1 MLLFLGQYRHVHL
14 YKFKDKA
21 SKDELDSL
29 QLWMPRN
36 DRPEPAESRG
46 NARENGGGRAQC
58 SDNYSKEEGVGS
70 WAHRTRERE
79 LHTEAIYNKWRRRRR
94 QKQRPAAHHQRNR
107 LDLCVCNNN
116 GWKCHAKKPWISC
129 SICSP
134 SFLSWIACHSA
145 ANARWASLS
154 SYSIYAKHADTFN
167 FQGKLSREEYKWVM
181 RYFTSSFIVHNWNEL
196 STRL

>member
-1 MLLFLGQYRHVHL
+1 MERFDKWRATFSFFVSFFLCVLFFYCDFCVSFSFRHIHL

-29 QLWMPRN
+29 QLWMPRS
-36 DRPEPAESRG
+36 DRPARADGVAWKCEREWRG
-46 NARENGGGRAQC
+46 ARTQC
-58 SDNYSKEEGVGS
+58 SDNYSKEEGVES
-70 WAHRTRERE
+70 WAHSTRE
-79 LHTEAIYNKWRRRRR
+79 LHTEAIYNKWRRHRR

-134 SFLSWIACHSA
+134 RFFFILNRLPFRGECA
-145 ANARWASLS
+145 ARW
-154 SYSIYAKHADTFN
+154 
-167 FQGKLSREEYKWVM
+167 G
-181 RYFTSSFIVHNWNEL
+181 
-196 STRL
+196 RLV